1 MDGIVKKRKE
11 QYRKYQIMELDSMEK
26 ECVQADLFTM
36 DVLKRSEK
44 EGVKGTDVFNG
55 EGTS

>member
-1 MDGIVKKRKE
+1 
-11 QYRKYQIMELDSMEK
+11 MELDSMEK